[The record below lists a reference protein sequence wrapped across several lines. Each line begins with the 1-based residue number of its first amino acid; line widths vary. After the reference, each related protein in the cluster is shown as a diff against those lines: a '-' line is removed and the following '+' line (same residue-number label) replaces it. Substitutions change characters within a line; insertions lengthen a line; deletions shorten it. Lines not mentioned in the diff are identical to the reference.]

1 MLVAV
6 VALASWI
13 ARDRGV
19 PRQILR
25 LRCGPG
31 IKLDLAR
38 DPAGPEQRDWGLLLL
53 TRDGR
58 DVHARAQ
65 PGNRS
70 RAGAV
75 DALHRVV
82 DRSGRHGVRRTAP
95 HARHRLR
102 SQSRSQYAL
111 IPNSHEGFAISRMCV
126 WRRTSCAVLWR
137 RRLAGVVALCS
148 RLKKP
153 PPGRRRHE
161 KSTFRDRIAG
171 ISFVC
176 TKKRRPGSL
185 RPWAFQKT

>member
-1 MLVAV
+1 MLVAAF
-6 VALASWI
+6 ALASWI

-19 PRQILR
+19 PRKILR
-25 LRCGPG
+25 LQCGPG

-75 DALHRVV
+75 DAFHRVV
-82 DRSGRHGVRRTAP
+82 DRCGRHGVRRIAP

-111 IPNSHEGFAISRMCV
+111 IPNSHEGFAISRMRV
-126 WRRTSCAVLWR
+126 WRRTSCAVLW
-137 RRLAGVVALCS
+137 
-148 RLKKP
+148 
-153 PPGRRRHE
+153 RRRHE

-176 TKKRRPGSL
+176 TQKKKARELAPSGLPRNS
-185 RPWAFQKT
+185 RAC